1 MVTKRG
7 LTEEGEDTS
16 VGALGLIYCH
26 NVAKPDNM
34 DWNILVVIAMN
45 PWSYRYLEL

>member
-1 MVTKRG
+1 
-7 LTEEGEDTS
+7 
-16 VGALGLIYCH
+16 
-26 NVAKPDNM
+26 VAKPDNM